1 MPGPIIYGPE
11 PPEPENMKWIILD
24 WKKEKNMTM
33 TMSCEHAGVHTEEL
47 CTKLSVLATTSKK
60 KVTFADGLR
69 LSINENTASSSSC
82 STTSLTASS
91 STTSFLSSS
100 SSSTTSVG
108 AGCEEL
114 ISSHN
119 NQPQHTWNSNKY
131 NSNGNRQCQ
140 TDGFFGSSSCVASAL
155 SVSASKF
162 LGTQ

>member
-33 TMSCEHAGVHTEEL
+33 TMSCEHAGVHTEE
-47 CTKLSVLATTSKK
+47 
-60 KVTFADGLR
+60 
-69 LSINENTASSSSC
+69 ENTASSSSC